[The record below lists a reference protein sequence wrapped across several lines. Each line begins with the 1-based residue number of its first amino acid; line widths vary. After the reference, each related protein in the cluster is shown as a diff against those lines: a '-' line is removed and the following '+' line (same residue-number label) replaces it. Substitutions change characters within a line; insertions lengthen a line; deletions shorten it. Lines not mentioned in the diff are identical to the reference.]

1 MTNDAKI
8 WIEISRTF
16 LLHAIDSIK
25 RVKKGQE
32 KKDLLMWFEG
42 GEVCMGIDYRPTIKY
57 PGEGNCP
64 GTIRVPFH
72 YMLTLLKV
80 EPVNTPVRFEFVDG
94 KIHME
99 SARWPAV
106 FMPRA

>member
-8 WIEISRTF
+8 WIEINRAF

-25 RVKKGQE
+25 RVRKGQE
-32 KKDLLMWFEG
+32 KKDLLLWFEG

-80 EPVNTPVRFEFVDG
+80 EPVNTPVRFEFVEG
-94 KIHME
+94 KVHME
-99 SARWPAV
+99 SARWPATFV
-106 FMPRA
+106 ARG